1 MFCQAL
7 FKIYFLNFSSAGLK
21 ALRCCTL
28 RDSLLSIPRTLPFVK
43 RFLTFILIFFD
54 FILTWTFYMIL
65 LLKKDRRFC
74 QSFGLFI
81 NHPMASWS
89 GKG

>member
-54 FILTWTFYMIL
+54 FILTWIFKKTDARRHL
-65 LLKKDRRFC
+65 LFSTLYRVSVDYNLLR
-74 QSFGLFI
+74 
-81 NHPMASWS
+81 
-89 GKG
+89 